1 MLCFENGRFR
11 SREKAL
17 KKINSQV
24 NQIEAIESA
33 GTLLCAGNY
42 KQHGERTQFF
52 VSAGEDDVGNEEA

>member
-24 NQIEAIESA
+24 NQIEAIDCWDTFMCWKLQTA
-33 GTLLCAGNY
+33 R
-42 KQHGERTQFF
+42 ERTQFF